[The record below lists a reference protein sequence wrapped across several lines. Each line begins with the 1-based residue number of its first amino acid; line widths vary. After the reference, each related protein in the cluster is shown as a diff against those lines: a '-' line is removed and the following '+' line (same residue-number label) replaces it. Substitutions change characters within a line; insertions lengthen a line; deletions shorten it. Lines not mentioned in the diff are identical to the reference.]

1 MKKGGNWIKGAI
13 KKPGALRATAKKA
26 GAMTSEGTIDK
37 EWLRKKAKSKGV
49 TGQRARLAQTLSR
62 MRKGQMGMEMP
73 QQPQQSQQKSTI
85 PNYSP
90 TRLGIMSLK
99 MKKGGK
105 MSLKSFLSGKSKKC

>member
-1 MKKGGNWIKGAI
+1 MKKGGNWVKGAI

-26 GAMTSEGTIDK
+26 GAMTPEGTIEK
-37 EWLRKKAKSKGV
+37 SWLKKKAKSKGV
-49 TGQRARLAQTLSR
+49 TGQRARLAQTLSK

-73 QQPQQSQQKSTI
+73 QQPAQKSTI
-85 PNYSP
+85 PPYSP

-99 MKKGGK
+99 MKRGGK